1 MRLAYVIF
9 ATSRELA
16 LPDTRWLPGDILSAS
31 LTLAKWKTPRRS
43 VPVQPVETSGQI
55 NMAQVPKE
63 IVLRVEFPD
72 LLPGCLFCEFCFV
85 SGDFRNIMYRSY

>member
-55 NMAQVPKE
+55 NVAQVPKE
-63 IVLRVEFPD
+63 IVLRVGFRE
-72 LLPGCLFCEFCFV
+72 CLFRELCFI
-85 SGDFRNIMYRSY
+85 SGDFRNIMYRSD

>member
-16 LPDTRWLPGDILSAS
+16 LPDIRWLPGDILSAS

-55 NMAQVPKE
+55 NVAQVPKE
-63 IVLRVEFPD
+63 IVLRVGFREY
-72 LLPGCLFCEFCFV
+72 LFREFCFI
-85 SGDFRNIMYRSY
+85 SGDFRNIMYRSD

>member
-55 NMAQVPKE
+55 NVAQVPKE
-63 IVLRVEFPD
+63 IALRVGFRE
-72 LLPGCLFCEFCFV
+72 CLFREFCFI
-85 SGDFRNIMYRSY
+85 SGDFRNIMYRSD